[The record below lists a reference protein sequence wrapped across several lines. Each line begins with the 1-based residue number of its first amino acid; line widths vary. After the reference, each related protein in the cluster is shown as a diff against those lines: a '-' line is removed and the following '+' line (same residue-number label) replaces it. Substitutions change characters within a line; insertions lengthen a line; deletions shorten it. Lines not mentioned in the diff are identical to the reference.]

1 MMETY
6 DIAIIGTGPAGVS
19 AAITATIRNKKIILF
34 GSRELSDKIRKAHLI
49 QNYPGLPECSG
60 EDLSNA
66 FAAHLQKMGIEITE
80 EKINAVYP
88 MGETFALQTMK
99 NEMHQARSVILASG
113 MVQGKLLPGEEELV
127 GRGISYCA
135 TCDAPLYRGRSVAVI
150 GYSPEAEEEVNFLSE
165 VASEVLYFPVYR
177 DEPKVSESVKV
188 LRQIPQAILN
198 KEAAEEALS
207 LAQADPAKSSAK
219 APDSAKAP
227 ADSKA
232 LSAAGEVLSAASEAL
247 SVDALHPG
255 QLALQPV
262 QLAVQTAE
270 CAYPAD
276 GIFVLR
282 SSVPAKQLIPGIEMD
297 GEHVKVNLQME
308 TSVPGCFACG
318 DITGKPY
325 QYVKAAGQGNVAAL
339 SAVGYL
345 DQK

>member
-66 FAAHLQKMGIEITE
+66 FAAHLEKMGIEITE
-80 EKINAVYP
+80 EKINVVYP

-99 NEMHQARSVILASG
+99 NEMYQARSVILACG

-198 KEAAEEALS
+198 KEAAEEAFS

-219 APDSAKAP
+219 DLASGE
-227 ADSKA
+227 A
-232 LSAAGEVLSAASEAL
+232 LSAASDAL

-255 QLALQPV
+255 QLA
-262 QLAVQTAE
+262 VQTAE
-270 CAYPAD
+270 GAYPAD

-345 DQK
+345 NQK

>member
-1 MMETY
+1 METY

-19 AAITATIRNKKIILF
+19 AAITAIIRNKKIVLF

-49 QNYPGLPECSG
+49 QNYPGLPESSG
-60 EDLSNA
+60 VELCDA
-66 FAAHLQKMGIEITE
+66 FAAHLDKMGIEITE
-80 EKINAVYP
+80 EKINAVYS

-99 NEMHQARSVILASG
+99 NEMYQARSVILASG

-127 GRGISYCA
+127 GRGVSYCA

-165 VASEVLYFPVYR
+165 VAAEVKYFPVYR
-177 DEPKVSESVKV
+177 DEPKVAESVKV
-188 LRQIPQAILN
+188 LPQTPQTILN
-198 KEAAEEALS
+198 KEAAEEVLS
-207 LAQADPAKSSAK
+207 LNQADSAKSSAK
-219 APDSAKAP
+219 TLTSGE
-227 ADSKA
+227 A
-232 LSAAGEVLSAASEAL
+232 LSAV
-247 SVDALHPG
+247 
-255 QLALQPV
+255 ALQQG

-270 CAYPAD
+270 SAYPAD

>member
-49 QNYPGLPECSG
+49 QNYPGLPGCSG
-60 EDLSNA
+60 AELCNA
-66 FAAHLQKMGIEITE
+66 FAAHLDKMGIEITE

-99 NEMHQARSVILASG
+99 NEMYQARSVILACG

-127 GRGISYCA
+127 GRGVSYCA

-165 VASEVLYFPVYR
+165 VAAEVKYFPVYR
-177 DEPKVSESVKV
+177 DEPQVSESVKV
-188 LRQIPQAILN
+188 LRQTPQAILN
-198 KEAAEEALS
+198 KEAAEEALA
-207 LAQADPAKSSAK
+207 LDQADPAKSSAQV
-219 APDSAKAP
+219 P
-227 ADSKA
+227 ASGET
-232 LSAAGEVLSAASEAL
+232 LSAS
-247 SVDALHPG
+247 
-255 QLALQPV
+255 ALQQGQV
-262 QLAVQTAE
+262 AVQTAE
-270 CAYPAD
+270 GAFPAD

-282 SSVPAKQLIPGIEMD
+282 SSVPAGQMISGIEMD

>member
-1 MMETY
+1 MMEIY

-49 QNYPGLPECSG
+49 QNYPGLPDSSG
-60 EDLSNA
+60 AELCDA
-66 FAAHLQKMGIEITE
+66 FAAHLEKMGIEITE

-99 NEMHQARSVILASG
+99 NEMHQARSVILACG

-177 DEPKVSESVKV
+177 DEPKVSESVRV
-188 LRQIPQAILN
+188 LKQTPQAILN
-198 KEAAEEALS
+198 KEAAEEAFS

-219 APDSAKAP
+219 VLASGE
-227 ADSKA
+227 A
-232 LSAAGEVLSAASEAL
+232 LSAAGEALSAASDAL

-255 QLALQPV
+255 QLALQPG

-270 CAYPAD
+270 GAYPAD

-318 DITGKPY
+318 DITGRPY

-339 SAVGYL
+339 SAVSYL

>member
-1 MMETY
+1 MMEIY

-66 FAAHLQKMGIEITE
+66 FAAHLEKMGIEITE

-99 NEMHQARSVILASG
+99 NEMHQTRSVILASG

-127 GRGISYCA
+127 GRGVSYCA

-177 DEPKVSESVKV
+177 DEPKVAESVKV

-198 KEAAEEALS
+198 KEAAEEAFS

-232 LSAAGEVLSAASEAL
+232 LSAASDAL
-247 SVDALHPG
+247 SVDALKQG
-255 QLALQPV
+255 QLAVQPG

-270 CAYPAD
+270 GAYPVD

-282 SSVPAKQLIPGIEMD
+282 SSVPTKQLIPGIEMD

-318 DITGKPY
+318 DITGRPY

-339 SAVGYL
+339 SAVSYL

>member
-1 MMETY
+1 M
-6 DIAIIGTGPAGVS
+6 
-19 AAITATIRNKKIILF
+19 
-34 GSRELSDKIRKAHLI
+34 
-49 QNYPGLPECSG
+49 
-60 EDLSNA
+60 
-66 FAAHLQKMGIEITE
+66 
-80 EKINAVYP
+80 
-88 MGETFALQTMK
+88 
-99 NEMHQARSVILASG
+99 
-113 MVQGKLLPGEEELV
+113 
-127 GRGISYCA
+127 
-135 TCDAPLYRGRSVAVI
+135 AVI

-165 VASEVLYFPVYR
+165 VASEVLYFPAYR

-198 KEAAEEALS
+198 KEAAEEAFS

-219 APDSAKAP
+219 DLAS
-227 ADSKA
+227 
-232 LSAAGEVLSAASEAL
+232 GEALSAASEAL

-255 QLALQPV
+255 QLALQSG

-270 CAYPAD
+270 GAYPVD

>member
-1 MMETY
+1 MMEIY

-34 GSRELSDKIRKAHLI
+34 GSWELSDKIRKAHLI

-66 FAAHLQKMGIEITE
+66 FAAHLEKMGIEITE

-127 GRGISYCA
+127 GRGVSYCA

-177 DEPKVSESVKV
+177 DEPKVAESVKV
-188 LRQIPQAILN
+188 LKQTPQAILN
-198 KEAAEEALS
+198 KEAAEEAFS

-219 APDSAKAP
+219 DLASGE
-227 ADSKA
+227 A
-232 LSAAGEVLSAASEAL
+232 LSAASDAL

-255 QLALQPV
+255 QLALQPG

-270 CAYPAD
+270 GAYPAD

>member
-1 MMETY
+1 MIEIY

-66 FAAHLQKMGIEITE
+66 FAAHLEKMGIEITE

-99 NEMHQARSVILASG
+99 NEMHQARSVILACG

-127 GRGISYCA
+127 GRGVSYCA

-177 DEPKVSESVKV
+177 DEPKVAESVKV

-198 KEAAEEALS
+198 KEAAEEVLP

-232 LSAAGEVLSAASEAL
+232 LSAASDAL

-255 QLALQPV
+255 QLALQPG

-270 CAYPAD
+270 GAYPAD

-325 QYVKAAGQGNVAAL
+325 QYVKAAGQGNVAVL

>member
-1 MMETY
+1 METY

-34 GSRELSDKIRKAHLI
+34 GSWELSDKIRKAHLI

-66 FAAHLQKMGIEITE
+66 FAAHLEKMGIEITE
-80 EKINAVYP
+80 EKINVVYP

-99 NEMHQARSVILASG
+99 NEMYQARSVILASG

-127 GRGISYCA
+127 GRGVSYCA

-177 DEPKVSESVKV
+177 DEPKVAESVKV

-198 KEAAEEALS
+198 KEAAEEAFS

-219 APDSAKAP
+219 DLASGEALSA
-227 ADSKA
+227 SSEA
-232 LSAAGEVLSAASEAL
+232 LSAASDAL
-247 SVDALHPG
+247 SVEALHPG
-255 QLALQPV
+255 QLA
-262 QLAVQTAE
+262 VQTAE
-270 CAYPAD
+270 GAYPAD

>member
-1 MMETY
+1 MMEIY
-6 DIAIIGTGPAGVS
+6 DIAIIGTGPAGIS

-49 QNYPGLPECSG
+49 QNYPGFPECSG
-60 EDLSNA
+60 EELCNA
-66 FAAHLQKMGIEITE
+66 FAAHLEKMGIEITE

-99 NEMHQARSVILASG
+99 NEMHQARSVILACG

-127 GRGISYCA
+127 GRGVSYCA

-150 GYSPEAEEEVNFLSE
+150 GYSSEAEEEADFLSE

-177 DEPKVSESVKV
+177 DEPKMSESVKV
-188 LRQIPQAILN
+188 VRQIPQVILN
-198 KEAAEEALS
+198 KEAAEEAFS
-207 LAQADPAKSSAK
+207 LAQVDPAKSSAK
-219 APDSAKAP
+219 D
-227 ADSKA
+227 
-232 LSAAGEVLSAASEAL
+232 LAAGEAL
-247 SVDALHPG
+247 SVDALKQG
-255 QLALQPV
+255 
-262 QLAVQTAE
+262 QLAVQTTKGTF
-270 CAYPAD
+270 PAD

-282 SSVPAKQLIPGIEMD
+282 SSVPAGQLIPGIEMD

-318 DITGKPY
+318 DITGRPY
-325 QYVKAAGQGNVAAL
+325 QYVKAAGQGNVAVL
-339 SAVGYL
+339 SAVSYL

>member
-1 MMETY
+1 MMEIY

-66 FAAHLQKMGIEITE
+66 FAAHLEKMGIEITE

-99 NEMHQARSVILASG
+99 NEMYQARSVILASG

-127 GRGISYCA
+127 GRGVSYCA

-177 DEPKVSESVKV
+177 DEPKVAESVKV

-198 KEAAEEALS
+198 KEAAEEAFS

-219 APDSAKAP
+219 DLASGE
-227 ADSKA
+227 A
-232 LSAAGEVLSAASEAL
+232 LSAASDAL

-255 QLALQPV
+255 QLALQPG

-270 CAYPAD
+270 GAYPAD

>member
-6 DIAIIGTGPAGVS
+6 DIAIIGTGPAGIS

-49 QNYPGLPECSG
+49 QNYPGFPECSG
-60 EDLSNA
+60 EDLCNA
-66 FAAHLQKMGIEITE
+66 FAAHLEKMGIEITE

-99 NEMHQARSVILASG
+99 NEMHQARSVILACG

-127 GRGISYCA
+127 GRGVSYCA

-177 DEPKVSESVKV
+177 VEPKVSESVKV
-188 LRQIPQAILN
+188 VRQIPQAILN
-198 KEAAEEALS
+198 KEAAEEAFS
-207 LAQADPAKSSAK
+207 LDQVDPAKSSAK
-219 APDSAKAP
+219 D
-227 ADSKA
+227 
-232 LSAAGEVLSAASEAL
+232 LASGEAL
-247 SVDALHPG
+247 SVDALKQG
-255 QLALQPV
+255 
-262 QLAVQTAE
+262 QLAVQTTKGAF
-270 CAYPAD
+270 PAD

-282 SSVPAKQLIPGIEMD
+282 SSVPAGQLIPGIEMD

-318 DITGKPY
+318 DITGRPY
-325 QYVKAAGQGNVAAL
+325 QYVKAAGQGNVAVL
-339 SAVGYL
+339 SAVSYL

>member
-1 MMETY
+1 METY
-6 DIAIIGTGPAGVS
+6 DIAIIGTGPAGIS

-49 QNYPGLPECSG
+49 QNYPGFPECSG
-60 EDLSNA
+60 EYLCNA
-66 FAAHLQKMGIEITE
+66 FAAHLEKMGIEITE

-99 NEMHQARSVILASG
+99 NEMHQARSVILACG

-127 GRGISYCA
+127 GRGVSYCA
-135 TCDAPLYRGRSVAVI
+135 TCDAPLYRERSVAVI

-188 LRQIPQAILN
+188 VRQIPQAILN
-198 KEAAEEALS
+198 KEAAEEAFS

-219 APDSAKAP
+219 D
-227 ADSKA
+227 
-232 LSAAGEVLSAASEAL
+232 LASGEAL
-247 SVDALHPG
+247 SVDALKQG
-255 QLALQPV
+255 
-262 QLAVQTAE
+262 QLAVQTTKGTF
-270 CAYPAD
+270 PAD

-282 SSVPAKQLIPGIEMD
+282 SSVPAGQLIPGIEMD

-318 DITGKPY
+318 DITGRPY
-325 QYVKAAGQGNVAAL
+325 QYVKAAGQGNVAVL
-339 SAVGYL
+339 SAVSYL

>member
-49 QNYPGLPECSG
+49 QNYPGLPESSG
-60 EDLSNA
+60 AELCDA
-66 FAAHLQKMGIEITE
+66 FAAHLDKMGIEITE

-99 NEMHQARSVILASG
+99 NEMYQARSVILASG

-127 GRGISYCA
+127 GRGVSYCA

-150 GYSPEAEEEVNFLSE
+150 GYSPEAEEEVDFLSE

-177 DEPKVSESVKV
+177 DEPKVLESVRV
-188 LRQIPQAILN
+188 LKQMPQAILN

-207 LAQADPAKSSAK
+207 FDQANPAKSSAK
-219 APDSAKAP
+219 DLASGE
-227 ADSKA
+227 A
-232 LSAAGEVLSAASEAL
+232 LSAEGEAL
-247 SVDALHPG
+247 STAT
-255 QLALQPV
+255 LQPG

-270 CAYPAD
+270 GAYPAD

-318 DITGKPY
+318 DIIGKPY

-339 SAVGYL
+339 SAVSYL

>member
-1 MMETY
+1 METY
-6 DIAIIGTGPAGVS
+6 DIAIIGTGPAGIS

-49 QNYPGLPECSG
+49 QNYPGFPECSG
-60 EDLSNA
+60 EYLCNA
-66 FAAHLQKMGIEITE
+66 FVAHLEKMGIEITE

-99 NEMHQARSVILASG
+99 NEMHQARSVILACG

-127 GRGISYCA
+127 GRGVSYCA

-188 LRQIPQAILN
+188 VRQIPQAILN
-198 KEAAEEALS
+198 KEAAEEVFS

-219 APDSAKAP
+219 DLASGE
-227 ADSKA
+227 A
-232 LSAAGEVLSAASEAL
+232 LSADGEAL
-247 SVDALHPG
+247 SVDALKQG
-255 QLALQPV
+255 R
-262 QLAVQTAE
+262 LAVQTAKG
-270 CAYPAD
+270 AYPAD

-318 DITGKPY
+318 DLTGKPY

-339 SAVGYL
+339 SAVSYINQLYGA
-345 DQK
+345 

>member
-1 MMETY
+1 
-6 DIAIIGTGPAGVS
+6 
-19 AAITATIRNKKIILF
+19 
-34 GSRELSDKIRKAHLI
+34 
-49 QNYPGLPECSG
+49 
-60 EDLSNA
+60 
-66 FAAHLQKMGIEITE
+66 MGIEITE

-99 NEMHQARSVILASG
+99 NAMYQARSVILASG

-127 GRGISYCA
+127 GRGVSYCA

-177 DEPKVSESVKV
+177 DEPKVAESVKV

-207 LAQADPAKSSAK
+207 LDQADPAKSSAK
-219 APDSAKAP
+219 DLASGE
-227 ADSKA
+227 A
-232 LSAAGEVLSAASEAL
+232 LSAEGEAL
-247 SVDALHPG
+247 STAT
-255 QLALQPV
+255 LQPG

-270 CAYPAD
+270 GAYPAD

-308 TSVPGCFACG
+308 ASVPGCFACG

-339 SAVGYL
+339 SAVSYL

>member
-1 MMETY
+1 MMEIY
-6 DIAIIGTGPAGVS
+6 DIAIIGTGPSGIS

-49 QNYPGLPECSG
+49 QNYPGFPECSG
-60 EDLSNA
+60 EDLCNA
-66 FAAHLQKMGIEITE
+66 FAAHLEKMGIEITE

-99 NEMHQARSVILASG
+99 NEMHQARSVILACG

-127 GRGISYCA
+127 GRGVSYCA
-135 TCDAPLYRGRSVAVI
+135 TCDAPLYRGRLVAVI

-188 LRQIPQAILN
+188 VRQIPQAILN
-198 KEAAEEALS
+198 KEAAEEAFS

-219 APDSAKAP
+219 D
-227 ADSKA
+227 
-232 LSAAGEVLSAASEAL
+232 LASGEAL
-247 SVDALHPG
+247 SVDALKQG
-255 QLALQPV
+255 
-262 QLAVQTAE
+262 QLAVQTTKGTF
-270 CAYPAD
+270 PAD

-282 SSVPAKQLIPGIEMD
+282 SSVPAGQMIPGIEMD

-318 DITGKPY
+318 DITGRPY
-325 QYVKAAGQGNVAAL
+325 QYVKAAGQGNVAVL
-339 SAVGYL
+339 SAVSYI
-345 DQK
+345 DQLYGA

>member
-1 MMETY
+1 MEIY
-6 DIAIIGTGPAGVS
+6 DIAIIGTGPAGIS

-49 QNYPGLPECSG
+49 QNYPGFPECSG
-60 EDLSNA
+60 EDLCNA
-66 FAAHLQKMGIEITE
+66 FAAHLEKMGIEITE

-99 NEMHQARSVILASG
+99 NEMHQARSVILACG

-127 GRGISYCA
+127 GRGVSYCA

-177 DEPKVSESVKV
+177 VEPKVSESVKV
-188 LRQIPQAILN
+188 VRQIPQAILN
-198 KEAAEEALS
+198 KEAAEEAFS

-219 APDSAKAP
+219 DLASGEE
-227 ADSKA
+227 
-232 LSAAGEVLSAASEAL
+232 LSAAGEAL
-247 SVDALHPG
+247 SVDALKQG
-255 QLALQPV
+255 
-262 QLAVQTAE
+262 QLAVQTTKGTF
-270 CAYPAD
+270 PAD

-282 SSVPAKQLIPGIEMD
+282 SSVPAGQLIPGIEMD

-318 DITGKPY
+318 DIIGRPY
-325 QYVKAAGQGNVAAL
+325 QYVKAAGQGNVAVL
-339 SAVGYL
+339 SAISYL

>member
-6 DIAIIGTGPAGVS
+6 DIAIIGTGPAGIS

-34 GSRELSDKIRKAHLI
+34 GSRKLSDKIRKAHLI
-49 QNYPGLPECSG
+49 QNYPGFPECSG
-60 EDLSNA
+60 EDLCNA
-66 FAAHLQKMGIEITE
+66 FAAHLKKMGIEITE

-99 NEMHQARSVILASG
+99 NEMHQARSVILACG

-127 GRGISYCA
+127 GRGVSYCA

-150 GYSPEAEEEVNFLSE
+150 GYSLEAEEEVNFLSE

-177 DEPKVSESVKV
+177 VEPKVSESVKV
-188 LRQIPQAILN
+188 VRQIPQAILN
-198 KEAAEEALS
+198 KEAAEEAFS

-219 APDSAKAP
+219 D
-227 ADSKA
+227 
-232 LSAAGEVLSAASEAL
+232 LASGEAL
-247 SVDALHPG
+247 SVDALKQG
-255 QLALQPV
+255 
-262 QLAVQTAE
+262 QLAVQTTKDTF
-270 CAYPAD
+270 PAD

-282 SSVPAKQLIPGIEMD
+282 SSVPAGQLIPGIEMD

-318 DITGKPY
+318 DITGRPY
-325 QYVKAAGQGNVAAL
+325 QYVKAAGQGNVAVL
-339 SAVGYL
+339 SAVSYI
-345 DQK
+345 DQLYGA

>member
-6 DIAIIGTGPAGVS
+6 DIAIIGTGPAGIS

-49 QNYPGLPECSG
+49 QNYPGFPECSG
-60 EDLSNA
+60 EDLCNA
-66 FAAHLQKMGIEITE
+66 FAAHLEKMGIEITE

-99 NEMHQARSVILASG
+99 NEMYQARSVILACG

-127 GRGISYCA
+127 GRGVSYCA

-188 LRQIPQAILN
+188 VRQIPQAILN
-198 KEAAEEALS
+198 KEAAEEAFS
-207 LAQADPAKSSAK
+207 LAQADTAKSSAK
-219 APDSAKAP
+219 D
-227 ADSKA
+227 
-232 LSAAGEVLSAASEAL
+232 LASGEAL
-247 SVDALHPG
+247 SVDALKQG
-255 QLALQPV
+255 
-262 QLAVQTAE
+262 QLAVQTTKGTF
-270 CAYPAD
+270 PAD

-282 SSVPAKQLIPGIEMD
+282 SSVPAGQLIPGIEMD

-308 TSVPGCFACG
+308 TGVPGCFACG
-318 DITGKPY
+318 DITGRPY
-325 QYVKAAGQGNVAAL
+325 QYVKAAGQGNVAVL
-339 SAVGYL
+339 SAVSYL

>member
-6 DIAIIGTGPAGVS
+6 DIAIIGTGPAGIS

-49 QNYPGLPECSG
+49 QNYPGFPECSG
-60 EDLSNA
+60 EDLCNA
-66 FAAHLQKMGIEITE
+66 FAAHLEKMGIEITE

-99 NEMHQARSVILASG
+99 NEMHQARSVILACG
-113 MVQGKLLPGEEELV
+113 MVQGKLLPGEEDLV
-127 GRGISYCA
+127 GRGVSYCA

-150 GYSPEAEEEVNFLSE
+150 GYSLEAEEEVNFLSE

-177 DEPKVSESVKV
+177 VEPKVSESVKV
-188 LRQIPQAILN
+188 VRQIPQAILN
-198 KEAAEEALS
+198 KEAAEEAFS

-219 APDSAKAP
+219 D
-227 ADSKA
+227 
-232 LSAAGEVLSAASEAL
+232 LASGEAL
-247 SVDALHPG
+247 SVDALKQG
-255 QLALQPV
+255 
-262 QLAVQTAE
+262 QLAVQTTKDTF
-270 CAYPAD
+270 PAD

-282 SSVPAKQLIPGIEMD
+282 SSVPAGQLIPGIEMD

-318 DITGKPY
+318 DITGRPY
-325 QYVKAAGQGNVAAL
+325 QYVKAAGQGNVAVL
-339 SAVGYL
+339 SAVSYL

>member
-1 MMETY
+1 MMEIY
-6 DIAIIGTGPAGVS
+6 DIAIIGTGPAGIS

-34 GSRELSDKIRKAHLI
+34 GSWELSDKIRKAHLI

-66 FAAHLQKMGIEITE
+66 FAAHLEKMGIEIAE

-150 GYSPEAEEEVNFLSE
+150 GYSPEAEEEVDFLSE

-177 DEPKVSESVKV
+177 NEPKVAESVKV

-198 KEAAEEALS
+198 KEAAEEAFS

-232 LSAAGEVLSAASEAL
+232 LSAASDAL

-255 QLALQPV
+255 QLALQPG

-270 CAYPAD
+270 GAYPAD

-325 QYVKAAGQGNVAAL
+325 QYVKAAGQGNVAVL

>member
-1 MMETY
+1 MMEIY

-34 GSRELSDKIRKAHLI
+34 GSWELSDKIRKAHLI

-66 FAAHLQKMGIEITE
+66 FAAHLEKMGIEITE
-80 EKINAVYP
+80 EKINVVYP

-127 GRGISYCA
+127 GRGVSYCA

-177 DEPKVSESVKV
+177 DEPKVAESVKV
-188 LRQIPQAILN
+188 LKQTPQAILN
-198 KEAAEEALS
+198 KEAAEEAFS

-219 APDSAKAP
+219 DLASGE
-227 ADSKA
+227 A
-232 LSAAGEVLSAASEAL
+232 LSAAGEAL
-247 SVDALHPG
+247 SVDALQPG
-255 QLALQPV
+255 

-270 CAYPAD
+270 GAYPAD

-282 SSVPAKQLIPGIEMD
+282 NSVPAKQLIPGIEMD

-325 QYVKAAGQGNVAAL
+325 QYVKGAGQGNVAAL
-339 SAVGYL
+339 SAVSYL

>member
-6 DIAIIGTGPAGVS
+6 DIAIIGTGPAGIS

-49 QNYPGLPECSG
+49 QNYPGFPECSG
-60 EDLSNA
+60 EDLCNA
-66 FAAHLQKMGIEITE
+66 FAAHLEKMGIEIAE

-99 NEMHQARSVILASG
+99 NEMHQARSVILACG

-127 GRGISYCA
+127 SRGVSYCA

-165 VASEVLYFPVYR
+165 VASEVLYFPMYR

-188 LRQIPQAILN
+188 VRQIPQAILN
-198 KEAAEEALS
+198 KEAAEEAFS

-219 APDSAKAP
+219 D
-227 ADSKA
+227 
-232 LSAAGEVLSAASEAL
+232 LASGEAL
-247 SVDALHPG
+247 SVDALKQG
-255 QLALQPV
+255 
-262 QLAVQTAE
+262 QLAVQTTKGTF
-270 CAYPAD
+270 PAD

-282 SSVPAKQLIPGIEMD
+282 SSVPAGQLIPGIEMD

-318 DITGKPY
+318 DITGRPY
-325 QYVKAAGQGNVAAL
+325 QYVKAAGQGNVAVL
-339 SAVGYL
+339 SAVSYL

>member
-66 FAAHLQKMGIEITE
+66 FAAHLEKMGIEITE
-80 EKINAVYP
+80 EKINVVYP

-99 NEMHQARSVILASG
+99 NEMHQARSVILACG

-127 GRGISYCA
+127 GRGVSYCA

-198 KEAAEEALS
+198 KEAAEEAFS

-232 LSAAGEVLSAASEAL
+232 LSAASEAL
-247 SVDALHPG
+247 SVEALHPG
-255 QLALQPV
+255 QLA
-262 QLAVQTAE
+262 VQTAE
-270 CAYPAD
+270 GAYPAD

-339 SAVGYL
+339 SAVSYL

>member
-1 MMETY
+1 MEIY

-66 FAAHLQKMGIEITE
+66 FAAHLEEMGIEITE

-99 NEMHQARSVILASG
+99 NEMHQARSVILACG

-177 DEPKVSESVKV
+177 DEPKVAESVKV

-207 LAQADPAKSSAK
+207 LDQADPAKASAK

-232 LSAAGEVLSAASEAL
+232 LSAAGEVLSATGEAL
-247 SVDALHPG
+247 SVDALQPG
-255 QLALQPV
+255 

-270 CAYPAD
+270 GAYPAD

-318 DITGKPY
+318 DITGRPY

>member
-1 MMETY
+1 MMEIY

-66 FAAHLQKMGIEITE
+66 FAAHLEKMGIEITE

-99 NEMHQARSVILASG
+99 NEMHQTRSVILASG

-127 GRGISYCA
+127 GRGVSYCA

-198 KEAAEEALS
+198 KEAAEEAFS

-232 LSAAGEVLSAASEAL
+232 LSAASDAL
-247 SVDALHPG
+247 SVDALKQG
-255 QLALQPV
+255 

-270 CAYPAD
+270 GAYPVD

-282 SSVPAKQLIPGIEMD
+282 SGVPTKQLIPGIEMD

-318 DITGKPY
+318 DITGRPY

-339 SAVGYL
+339 SAVSYL

>member
-49 QNYPGLPECSG
+49 QNYPGFPECSG
-60 EDLSNA
+60 EDLCNA
-66 FAAHLQKMGIEITE
+66 FAAHLEKMGIEITE

-99 NEMHQARSVILASG
+99 NEMHQARSVILACG

-127 GRGISYCA
+127 GRGVSYCA

-188 LRQIPQAILN
+188 VRQIPQAILN
-198 KEAAEEALS
+198 KEAAEEAFS
-207 LAQADPAKSSAK
+207 LAQADHAKSSAK
-219 APDSAKAP
+219 DLVS
-227 ADSKA
+227 
-232 LSAAGEVLSAASEAL
+232 GEAL
-247 SVDALHPG
+247 SVDALKQG
-255 QLALQPV
+255 
-262 QLAVQTAE
+262 QLAVQTTKGTF
-270 CAYPAD
+270 PAD

-282 SSVPAKQLIPGIEMD
+282 SSVPAGQLIPGIEMD

-318 DITGKPY
+318 DITGRPY
-325 QYVKAAGQGNVAAL
+325 QYVKAAGQGNVAVL
-339 SAVGYL
+339 SAVSYL

>member
-6 DIAIIGTGPAGVS
+6 DIAIIGTGPAGIS
-19 AAITATIRNKKIILF
+19 AAITATLRNKKIILF

-49 QNYPGLPECSG
+49 QNYPGFPECSG
-60 EDLSNA
+60 EDLCNA
-66 FAAHLQKMGIEITE
+66 FAVHLEKMGIEITE

-99 NEMHQARSVILASG
+99 NEMHQARSVILACG
-113 MVQGKLLPGEEELV
+113 MVQGKLLPGEEDLV
-127 GRGISYCA
+127 GRGVSYCA

-177 DEPKVSESVKV
+177 DEPKVSESVKAV
-188 LRQIPQAILN
+188 RQIPQAILN
-198 KEAAEEALS
+198 KEAAEEVFS

-219 APDSAKAP
+219 DLAASE
-227 ADSKA
+227 A
-232 LSAAGEVLSAASEAL
+232 LSAAGEAL
-247 SVDALHPG
+247 SVDALKQG
-255 QLALQPV
+255 

-270 CAYPAD
+270 DAYPAD

-318 DITGKPY
+318 DITGRPY
-325 QYVKAAGQGNVAAL
+325 QYVKAAGQGNVAVL
-339 SAVGYL
+339 SAVSYL

>member
-1 MMETY
+1 METY

-34 GSRELSDKIRKAHLI
+34 GSRALSDKIRKAHLI
-49 QNYPGLPECSG
+49 QNYPGLPESSG
-60 EDLSNA
+60 AELCDA
-66 FAAHLQKMGIEITE
+66 FAAHLDKMGIEITE

-99 NEMHQARSVILASG
+99 NEMYQARSVILASG

-127 GRGISYCA
+127 GRGVSYCA

-165 VASEVLYFPVYR
+165 VASEVKYFPVYR
-177 DEPKVSESVKV
+177 DEPQVSESVKV
-188 LRQIPQAILN
+188 LQQTPQAILN

-207 LAQADPAKSSAK
+207 LDQANPAKSSAK
-219 APDSAKAP
+219 D
-227 ADSKA
+227 
-232 LSAAGEVLSAASEAL
+232 LASGEAL
-247 SVDALHPG
+247 STAT
-255 QLALQPV
+255 LQPG

-270 CAYPAD
+270 GAYPAD

-339 SAVGYL
+339 SAVSYL

>member
-1 MMETY
+1 METY
-6 DIAIIGTGPAGVS
+6 DIAIIGTGPAGIS

-49 QNYPGLPECSG
+49 QNYPGFPECSG
-60 EDLSNA
+60 EDLCNA
-66 FAAHLQKMGIEITE
+66 FAAHLEKMGIEITE

-99 NEMHQARSVILASG
+99 NEMHQARSVILACG

-127 GRGISYCA
+127 GRGVSYCA

-165 VASEVLYFPVYR
+165 VASEVASEVLYFPVYR

-188 LRQIPQAILN
+188 VRQIPQAILN
-198 KEAAEEALS
+198 NEAAEEAFS

-219 APDSAKAP
+219 DLAAGE
-227 ADSKA
+227 A
-232 LSAAGEVLSAASEAL
+232 LSAADEAL
-247 SVDALHPG
+247 SVDALKQG
-255 QLALQPV
+255 
-262 QLAVQTAE
+262 QLAVQTTKGTF
-270 CAYPAD
+270 PAD

-282 SSVPAKQLIPGIEMD
+282 SSVSAGQMIPGIEMD

-318 DITGKPY
+318 DITGRPY
-325 QYVKAAGQGNVAAL
+325 QYVKAAGQGNVAVL
-339 SAVGYL
+339 SAVSYL

>member
-6 DIAIIGTGPAGVS
+6 DIAIIGTGPAGIS

-49 QNYPGLPECSG
+49 QNYLGFPECSG
-60 EDLSNA
+60 EDLCNA
-66 FAAHLQKMGIEITE
+66 FAAHLEKMGIEITE

-88 MGETFALQTMK
+88 MGETFALQTMR
-99 NEMHQARSVILASG
+99 NEMHQARSVILACG

-127 GRGISYCA
+127 GRGVSYCA

-188 LRQIPQAILN
+188 VRQIPQAILN
-198 KEAAEEALS
+198 KEAAEEAFS

-219 APDSAKAP
+219 D
-227 ADSKA
+227 
-232 LSAAGEVLSAASEAL
+232 LASGEAL
-247 SVDALHPG
+247 SVDALKQG
-255 QLALQPV
+255 
-262 QLAVQTAE
+262 QLAVQTTKGTF
-270 CAYPAD
+270 PAD

-282 SSVPAKQLIPGIEMD
+282 SSVPAGQLIPGIEMD

-318 DITGKPY
+318 DITGRPY
-325 QYVKAAGQGNVAAL
+325 QYVKAAGQGNVAVL
-339 SAVGYL
+339 SAVSYL

>member
-1 MMETY
+1 METY

-19 AAITATIRNKKIILF
+19 AAITATIRNKKIVLF
-34 GSRELSDKIRKAHLI
+34 GSMELSDKIRKAHLI
-49 QNYPGLPECSG
+49 QNYPGLPESSG
-60 EDLSNA
+60 AELCDA
-66 FAAHLQKMGIEITE
+66 FAAHLDKMGIEITE

-99 NEMHQARSVILASG
+99 NEMYQARSVILASG

-127 GRGISYCA
+127 GRGVSYCA

-165 VASEVLYFPVYR
+165 VASEVKYFSVYR
-177 DEPKVSESVKV
+177 DKPQVSESVKV
-188 LRQIPQAILN
+188 LQQTPQAILN

-207 LAQADPAKSSAK
+207 LDQADPAKSSAK
-219 APDSAKAP
+219 TP
-227 ADSKA
+227 ASGEA
-232 LSAAGEVLSAASEAL
+232 LSAV
-247 SVDALHPG
+247 
-255 QLALQPV
+255 ALQQG

-270 CAYPAD
+270 GAYSAD

-318 DITGKPY
+318 DITGRPY

-339 SAVGYL
+339 SAVSYI
-345 DQK
+345 DQLYGA